1 MQRTDDFSTF
11 WGGSVMSD
19 LNYNRDRVLRDSFN
33 RAAWSLIAVFAAIT
47 VFVGLCVYS
56 SFDNDKSS
64 AVRNE
69 SPQAELNQ

>member
-1 MQRTDDFSTF
+1 M
-11 WGGSVMSD
+11 SVEPRPAEDAAMSN
-19 LNYNRDRVLRDSFN
+19 LSYNRDRVLRDSFN

-56 SFDNDKSS
+56 SSDGDKSS
-64 AVRNE
+64 AVRNK